1 MGASSKR
8 PLKPLKWVGGSKNS
22 LDGVPDDVKDVFGS
36 GLPGIQSGSGNVFED
51 LGLPHPAERLA
62 KAELARV
69 IRTIVKEKTWTQRR
83 AAAAL
88 GIAPP
93 DMSDLMRGKLARFSQ
108 VIRLERFLNA
118 LDMDIHIRC
127 DRGANR
133 TSERPSRSSWSART
147 DCRRRSYSS
156 RTCDATA

>member
-1 MGASSKR
+1 MATRIKR
-8 PLKPLKWVGGSKNS
+8 TKGGERI
-22 LDGVPDDVKDVFGS
+22 
-36 GLPGIQSGSGNVFED
+36 GIQSGSGNVFED

-69 IRTIVKEKTWTQRR
+69 IRSIVKEKTWTQRR

-108 VIRLERFLNA
+108 ERLERFLNA
-118 LDMDIHIRC
+118 LDMDIHIQV
-127 DRGANR
+127 
-133 TSERPSRSSWSART
+133 RP
-147 DCRRRSYSS
+147 RRRQNK
-156 RTCDATA
+156 RATVTVELVGAH